1 MVLEDV
7 MDKEEMKKCVEILGK
22 CDEYIGIKYSRELE
36 TAYISNPLKEAIK
49 TARDYII
56 KTMDM

>member
-1 MVLEDV
+1 
-7 MDKEEMKKCVEILGK
+7 MDKEELKKCVEILGK

-36 TAYISNPLKEAIK
+36 AAYISNPLKEAIK